1 MPTFMQSQRWV
12 PTAERVCLGL
22 LFVWLAWLPLP
33 FGSVVAGARLPLFVV
48 PLLLCLLA
56 SAVRLYATR
65 ERGNSAQPTRPWVI
79 WSNGVLIFAAIGA
92 LQLIPLPGPVLGVVS
107 PESRTIWTAASRVAA
122 LAGAPS
128 RAMFPM
134 SVDPRATVLEL
145 FRLMA
150 MYAAFTT
157 AALLIRS
164 PERRVALASVLCGT
178 AAFEALYGIRESA
191 LQRYQIW
198 GWVNRLIF
206 NRVTGTFVNPNHYAH
221 YLAIILPMALFLIA
235 TKWHVSGTHEVPI
248 SRRFMNLIEH
258 GILTVGFALITV
270 GCCTVGILLAQSR
283 GALLSLGAG
292 LVAVA
297 TFLPGRRLARV
308 AVASVAGIALVVAL
322 VMFLGTERTVARFV
336 PNQLERQ
343 TMVGRRIGIA
353 AAVGV
358 WQRFSLFGSGM
369 GTFERV
375 VSMEQNNDLGKIYH
389 HAHND
394 YAEIAATAGT
404 LGFVVAL
411 VTLLGG
417 YIMLVRLTFGE
428 DAAFFS
434 WRRRAYQAA
443 ALASISIAAVHS
455 MFDFNFFIP
464 SNPATLAVIAGAAV
478 ATVDY
483 DKRTR
488 R

>member
-1 MPTFMQSQRWV
+1 MTGQRWV
-12 PTAERVCLGL
+12 PTAERVCLGVL
-22 LFVWLAWLPLP
+22 LLWLVWLPLP
-33 FGSVVAGARLPLFVV
+33 FGSVIEAARLPLIVV
-48 PLLLCLLA
+48 PLIICTIATLI
-56 SAVRLYATR
+56 RLYATR
-65 ERGNSAQPTRPWVI
+65 ERNNSARPTRSWMI
-79 WSNGVLIFAAIGA
+79 WSTGALLFLAAGA
-92 LQLIPLPGPVLGVVS
+92 LQLIPLPPALLHVVS
-107 PESRTIWTAASRVAA
+107 PESHALWAAVTRIASLTGLSGR
-122 LAGAPS
+122 S
-128 RAMFPM
+128 MFPIT
-134 SVDPRATVLEL
+134 VDPRDTVLEL
-145 FRLMA
+145 FRLTA
-150 MYAAFTT
+150 MYAAFV
-157 AALLIRS
+157 AASLLIRS
-164 PERRVALASVLCGT
+164 PERRVALATVLCGT

-206 NRVTGTFVNPNHYAH
+206 NRVTGTFVNPNHFAH
-221 YLAIILPMALFLIA
+221 YLAILLPMALFLVA
-235 TKWHVSGTHEVPI
+235 TKWHVSGTHEMPV

-258 GILTVGFALITV
+258 GILTTGFALIAAICSV
-270 GCCTVGILLAQSR
+270 AGILLAQSR
-283 GALLSLGAG
+283 GALLSLGIG
-292 LVAVA
+292 LLVVAA
-297 TFLPGRRLARV
+297 FLPGRRVARV
-308 AVASVAGIALVVAL
+308 TFAAIAGAVLVVSL
-322 VMFLGTERTVARFV
+322 VMFLGTDRTVARFV
-336 PNQLERQ
+336 PNQVERQ
-343 TMVGRRIGIA
+343 TLVGRRIGIA

-358 WQRFSLFGSGM
+358 WERFSLFGSGL

-375 VSMEQNNDLGKIYH
+375 VSMEQSDDLGKIYH

-404 LGFVVAL
+404 IGFVIAM

-417 YIMLVRLTFGE
+417 YLTLVRLTFGE
-428 DAAFFS
+428 DSAFFS

-443 ALASISIAAVHS
+443 ALASITIAAVHS